1 MKALVIGASGQVG
14 GALLAVLEREGF
26 EALGTYVTKE
36 YPGAAHLDVRDLESV
51 QRCFGKFEPGVVFLA
66 VNTPGGVD
74 FCEEYPEEARAVIV
88 AGTRNVLTVA
98 AHHEAL
104 VVFYSSDYVFDGRA
118 GPYSEDDEPEP
129 VNVYGKA
136 KLAAEELVREYR
148 HRSLILRTTAVYS
161 WEQSSKN
168 FAMQVFRRLQAGERM
183 RAPID
188 QWCNPTLA
196 DHLAETSLRLLQSE
210 ARGIYNVVGRTRTNR
225 AEFAKA
231 LAKTVAL
238 DASLIVPVQTDE
250 LAQKALRPLNA
261 GLTTDKIA
269 KLLGTEPLTLQ
280 ESLKRLR
287 RAWRADTHVAVPKA
301 RSKAED
307 LKHTILEKVR
317 EYHRLAHTEAEF
329 VPGKTRVQ
337 YAGRVYG
344 PEEMVNLVDSSL
356 DFWLTLGPYGDLF
369 ERKMRSV
376 LGTRDFVFV
385 NSGSSANLTAVM
397 ALMTPLVERRLM
409 PGDEVITPAVTFPTT
424 VSPIVHSGLVP
435 VFVDCEIGTYNID
448 PMLIEGALSKKTRAI
463 MVPHTLGNPCDLE
476 VVCDIAER
484 HELFLVED
492 TCDALGSTFEGR
504 PAGTFGDLGTVS
516 FFPAHHITTGEGG
529 GVIVNHSR
537 LMRPVR
543 SVRDW
548 GRDCWCAPGET
559 NTCGKR
565 FGWELGGLPR
575 GYDHKYIYSTLGYN
589 FKPTDMQAAVGV
601 GQVDR
606 LEDFVAKRK
615 RNFERLYRGL
625 EHFSDRLI
633 LPVRDDRADPAW
645 FAFPITVQGGLRRDA
660 IVQWLEGA
668 NIETRQIF
676 GGNILMQPGYRDIP
690 KRVNGSLERSDRVM
704 RDSFFIGV
712 YPGLTDEMLDYVV
725 KTFEEFFASHG

>member
-14 GALLAVLEREGF
+14 GALQAVLEREGF
-26 EALGTYVTKE
+26 DALGTYATKE
-36 YPGAAHLDVRDLESV
+36 SPGAVHLDVREAESV
-51 QRCFGKFEPGVVFLA
+51 QRCFENFEPGVVFVA

-74 FCEEYPEEARAVIV
+74 FCEEHPEEALAVIV
-88 AGTRNVLTVA
+88 EGTRNILTAA
-98 AHHEAL
+98 AHHEAR

-118 GPYSEDDEPEP
+118 GPYSEDDEPGP

-136 KLAAEELVREYR
+136 KLAAEELVREYG

-161 WEQSSKN
+161 WEQRSKN

-183 RAPID
+183 RAPVD

-196 DHLAETSLRLLQSE
+196 GHLAETSLRLLQSE
-210 ARGIYNVVGRTRTNR
+210 ADGTYNVVGRTRTNR
-225 AEFAKA
+225 AELAKA
-231 LAKTVAL
+231 LAKTMGL
-238 DASLIVPVQTDE
+238 DPSLIAPVQTDE
-250 LAQKALRPLNA
+250 LGQKALRPLNA

-287 RAWRADTHVAVPKA
+287 RAWRADTHVAVPQA
-301 RSKAED
+301 RSSAED

-317 EYHRLAHTEAEF
+317 EYHRLAHAEAEF

-369 ERKMRSV
+369 ERKMRRI

-397 ALMTPLVERRLM
+397 ALMTPQVEGRLK

-424 VSPIVHSGLVP
+424 VSPLVHSGLVP

-463 MVPHTLGNPCDLE
+463 MVPHTLGNPCDLD
-476 VVCDIAER
+476 VVCAIAEQR
-484 HELFLVED
+484 DLFLIED

-504 PAGTFGDLGTVS
+504 PVGTFGDLGTLS

-529 GVIVNHSR
+529 GVIVNDSR
-537 LMRPVR
+537 LIRPVR

-589 FKPTDMQAAVGV
+589 FKPTDLQAAVGV
-601 GQVDR
+601 AQVDR
-606 LEDFVAKRK
+606 LEDFIAKRK
-615 RNFERLYRGL
+615 QNFERLYRGL

-633 LPVRDDRADPAW
+633 LPECDDRADPAW
-645 FAFPITVQGGLRRDA
+645 FAFPITVQGGLRRDV
-660 IVQWLEGA
+660 IVQWLESA

-676 GGNILMQPGYRDIP
+676 GGNILMQPGYRDIS
-690 KRVNGSLERSDRVM
+690 KRVSGSLERSDRVM

-712 YPGLTDEMLDYVV
+712 YPGLTDEMIDYVV
-725 KTFEEFFASHG
+725 KTFEEFFASHA